1 MTSSMTGF
9 ASVRQST
16 PWGNLSVE
24 IRSLNHRYL
33 ETFVRL
39 PEELRFAE
47 PAIRERIGSSVK
59 RGKVEVTVRLK
70 ASESA
75 DTAVQLTLNTSL
87 AGQLA
92 KAADAAKGYF
102 PDAAPARL
110 SDWLSWP
117 GMVASAEADYA
128 ELGKQLDRAMESA
141 VIELNAFRGREGA
154 KLAAVIEERL
164 EGVEALAATL
174 KGQLPEIRSHQQ
186 TRLEERL
193 AALTETALDPG
204 RLEQELVIILQ
215 KLDVDE
221 ELDRLGAHI
230 SEVRRTLGQNKPKG
244 RRLDF
249 LMQEFNREANTLGS
263 KSVSETMSRTAVDMK
278 VLIEQMR
285 EQIQNIE

>member
-92 KAADAAKGYF
+92 KAADAAKEYF
-102 PDAAPARL
+102 PDATPARL

-128 ELGKQLDRAMESA
+128 ELGKQLDRAME
-141 VIELNAFRGREGA
+141 RG
-154 KLAAVIEERL
+154 
-164 EGVEALAATL
+164 
-174 KGQLPEIRSHQQ
+174 
-186 TRLEERL
+186 
-193 AALTETALDPG
+193 
-204 RLEQELVIILQ
+204 
-215 KLDVDE
+215 
-221 ELDRLGAHI
+221 
-230 SEVRRTLGQNKPKG
+230 
-244 RRLDF
+244 
-249 LMQEFNREANTLGS
+249 
-263 KSVSETMSRTAVDMK
+263 
-278 VLIEQMR
+278 
-285 EQIQNIE
+285 

>member
-16 PWGNLSVE
+16 RWGNLSIE

-47 PAIRERIGSSVK
+47 PAIRERISGTVK

-70 ASESA
+70 ASDIRDAEVHLS
-75 DTAVQLTLNTSL
+75 LNQSL
-87 AGQLA
+87 ARQLA
-92 KAADAAKGYF
+92 QAADAAVEHF
-102 PDAAPARL
+102 PNAAPARL
-110 SDWLSWP
+110 SDWLAWP
-117 GMVASAEADYA
+117 GMVASEEADYTA
-128 ELGKQLDRAMESA
+128 LAQELDAAMTQA
-141 VIELNAFRGREGA
+141 TNELNAFRQREGE

-164 EGVEALAATL
+164 NGVEELAAALAE
-174 KGQLPEIRSHQQ
+174 QLPEIRLHQR

-221 ELDRLGAHI
+221 ELDRLAAHI
-230 SEVRRTLGQNKPKG
+230 SEVRRTLKQNKPKG

-263 KSVSETMSRTAVDMK
+263 KSVSESMSRTAVDMK